1 MKDLLE
7 EAQGQGLQEG
17 TEKRR
22 RPSQRSDTRQYTQR
36 QGTPN
41 KPQSNFVLD
50 IFHIISL
57 LGEQRHD
64 VYVNSLPKSVTDSV
78 ATAIS
83 TRALR
88 IRSRQ
93 RLLKDGACNK
103 KLSYRRGTAR
113 CVVSIEILPIATQQC
128 RNYLYDKS

>member
-22 RPSQRSDTRQYTQR
+22 RPSQRSNTRQYTQR

-41 KPQSNFVLD
+41 KPQSDFVLD

-57 LGEQRHD
+57 LGEQRHGGREQF
-64 VYVNSLPKSVTDSV
+64 
-78 ATAIS
+78 A
-83 TRALR
+83 
-88 IRSRQ
+88 
-93 RLLKDGACNK
+93 
-103 KLSYRRGTAR
+103 
-113 CVVSIEILPIATQQC
+113 
-128 RNYLYDKS
+128 